1 MVKKQSH
8 KIFNLIIMIIGIFAM
23 FSVLNVSYVYGDVMY
38 SADQDYV
45 AEEESIPDDSGTM
58 WSNINVN
65 EFFGVVRGN
74 VAKWYQIFRYIAIA
88 IMLIILVVLA
98 IRLAFAS
105 LAPKKALYKKMLIDW
120 LVCFILLFFSHYFMI
135 LIQYLNESLIK
146 IFKIFSDT
154 INTGGKYNLYET
166 VKSRAYDIKFTVGF
180 SGMILYITLVYLT
193 IKYAYIYSKR
203 FILLVILT
211 IIAPITML
219 FYSVQKILTGKSKVF
234 TKWMEEYAINVLLQ
248 AIHALTYTV
257 FVGTALKLTETSL
270 IGFVLSFVFLNF
282 MSKADKLFRRIF
294 KFSDGSSM
302 AEEIANS
309 QISELKDNIATAYG
323 AYAIAKKTNI
333 GQKVGSLVSS
343 GATMAAIGAANLV
356 KNSNFGNL
364 QMVDAAGNPIKGQ
377 TREEYEQRRMDEYKD
392 KIAEAQDKMNKA
404 NEVLNDPN
412 LNLSDEDRALFKN
425 IMKQAEEDERKYTRR
440 YQRYVY
446 RRGIFERLRD
456 ALDYDNYTEYVEDPD
471 GDFEEEDVLDEEG
484 NPTGEKTI
492 VPSRNG
498 TGKKYKRRLIRSKTK
513 YNAETGQFEKIGGI
527 TKKFSKKKDDILGL
541 SKEHKALIQEAKDM
555 MKDQVLGFGGLI
567 LGMGTF
573 IDNPTLGFSLLAIG
587 GAKVRKLTKEDES
600 IKLNRRTKRVIR
612 DIMRR
617 KDKEYKHAKFTTGSI
632 LSIDDTIKDLTRTDI
647 DVESINHA
655 MSRIKNR
662 KLRLVTGFMTFIP
675 RMQFRALGARGFSLN
690 VLSLT
695 RKMAKQHMEDIK
707 QYERSVDVEL
717 MKAIADKLREANLK
731 YIESISKYITEKNL
745 ARMMYETRLK
755 DGTIVISKNGKEFAF
770 NSEENMEVLSPI
782 SRVRQAIIETA
793 LNNYIYDLSE
803 FNINNTEI
811 RNDLI
816 ANLKKYEIIKKHSDE
831 EYDIDKILDG
841 ETILEEKSSFVD
853 LGTKFVQ
860 SEAIK
865 KSERIYI
872 VNLQESVNSGLY
884 KSGKAIVEP
893 VQDVTVEQFAEAI
906 AGKGLIGRFNGFEI
920 DGEKFKSAQD
930 IIDAYYKTRITNQT
944 PIISWEKE
952 DVEEKSISKDG
963 AKNTGNNRKSTQTE
977 FIIDPAKKLN
987 IEEFAKEIVGKNIIA
1002 QFNGIEIDASK
1013 YATTK
1018 ELVDAYFEASQRSI
1032 VDNTNLNTENIKY
1045 TEELLRKVGVESY
1058 ITIMDNADKDVLK
1071 KKVYEKVVKNYIERH
1086 EIKSPNK
1093 LKNPNVQNRIKELYE
1108 KELKKDSVKR
1118 AMVRMVAKS
1127 KKDFSKVTSQD
1138 IISVATQNDIEQ
1150 FRYHM
1155 FAKMSSSDKNND
1167 HIFNPTD
1174 IAQEKVKD
1182 MVTGKLNELNT
1193 VFDKVILGALANHG
1207 ILDASAVDLNNA
1219 NTADLSSLK
1228 ADILNLLRMQ
1238 GLDNSAHDLIAI
1250 AQSRIDSITSD
1261 EIENTIISKLVAD
1274 FIVEKCDSDPNK
1286 LKESEELTNE
1296 LNEIILK
1303 KIDEL
1308 GGSSSE
1314 EQESTTDSII
1324 ELLGDKKREQSDV
1337 QQSVTG
1343 ANYVFDKIKE
1353 ENEDSDLD
1361 ISIPFP
1367 VVETNVAYDVIY
1379 CNFSIPPGIEDVKIE
1394 TCVKEKTE
1402 KETRFMEIEEQQLS
1416 DPKKIVCAR
1425 LSRGEKHGPTLIINY
1440 PEETIDIVSKIQDK
1454 VADSV
1459 PNKEMED
1466 DVKKLEESVL
1476 SNLTMLDVTAT
1487 PEDVFG
1493 QENMKA
1499 SESPEIERL
1508 FKNRE
1513 ISKAQSITL
1522 DVLERLNESKTS
1534 MVKPEESEA
1543 MNNEIRDAILNNDFA
1558 LGMRAD
1564 YDTDSEEFAEFRKAS
1579 TRLLNTL
1586 LQMKIVDEDADSLKM
1601 NNDSK
1606 NSKKFRKAKQ
1616 SVLDNLKVKEDD
1628 VNEIIQTIY
1637 NRRGG

>member
-1 MVKKQSH
+1 MLKKQSH

-38 SADQDYV
+38 SANQDHV
-45 AEEESIPDDSGTM
+45 EDEESIPVDNGTM

-65 EFFGVVRGN
+65 EFFREVRGN

-146 IFKIFSDT
+146 IFRMFSNT
-154 INTGGKYNLYET
+154 INTGGKYDLYQT

-193 IKYAYIYSKR
+193 VKYAYIYSKR

-234 TKWMEEYAINVLLQ
+234 TKWMEEYAVNVLLQ
-248 AIHALTYTV
+248 SIHALTYTV
-257 FVGTALKLTETSL
+257 FVGAALKLTETSL
-270 IGFVLSFVFLNF
+270 AGFVISFVFLNF

-309 QISELKDNIATAYG
+309 QVSELKDNIATAYG
-323 AYAIAKKTNI
+323 AYAVAKKTNI
-333 GQKVGSLVSS
+333 GQKVGNLVSS
-343 GATMAAIGAANLV
+343 GATIAALGAANLV
-356 KNSNFGNL
+356 RRSAP
-364 QMVDAAGNPIKGQ
+364 MVDADGNPIEGE
-377 TREEYEQRRMDEYKD
+377 TREQYEQRKMDEYKA
-392 KIAEAQDKMNKA
+392 KIAKAQAKLNKA
-404 NEVLNDPN
+404 EEVLNDPN
-412 LNLSDEDRALFKN
+412 LSLSDEDRALFKE

-440 YQRYVY
+440 YQRYIY
-446 RRGIFERLRD
+446 RRGVFERLRD

-471 GDFEEEDVLDEEG
+471 GDFEEEDILDEEG
-484 NPTGEKTI
+484 NPTGEKRI
-492 VPSRNG
+492 VHSKKG
-498 TGKKYKRRLIRSKTK
+498 KGKKYKRRLIKSEKI

-527 TKKFSKKKDDILGL
+527 TNKFSKKKDDILGL

-555 MKDQVLGFGGLI
+555 MKDQVLGFGSLL

-587 GAKVRKLTKEDES
+587 GAKVRKLTKEDEN
-600 IKLNRRTKRVIR
+600 IKLNRRTKRAIKR
-612 DIMRR
+612 IMRR

-647 DVESINHA
+647 DVAGINHS
-655 MSRIKNR
+655 MSRIRNR
-662 KLRLVTGFMTFIP
+662 KLRLMTFIP
-675 RMQFRALGARGFSLN
+675 QMQLRALGLRKFRLN
-690 VLSLT
+690 ALALS
-695 RKMAKQHMEDIK
+695 RKMAKQHMDDIK

-717 MKAIADKLREANLK
+717 MKAIADKLKEANLK
-731 YIESISKYITEKNL
+731 YVESISKYLTEKDL

-755 DGTIVISKNGKEFAF
+755 DGTIFTSKNGKEFAF
-770 NSEENMEVLSPI
+770 NSEENMDVLSPI
-782 SRVRQAIIETA
+782 SRVRQAIVETA

-803 FNINNTEI
+803 FNINNIEI
-811 RNDLI
+811 RKDLI
-816 ANLKKYEIIKKHSDE
+816 ESLEKYEIIKKHSDE
-831 EYDIDKILDG
+831 EYDIDKILEG
-841 ETILEEKSSFVD
+841 ETILDVKSSLVD
-853 LGTKFVQ
+853 LGTKYIE
-860 SEAIK
+860 SEAIP
-865 KSERIYI
+865 KSERVYI
-872 VNLQESVNSGLY
+872 VNLQESVNSELY
-884 KSGKAIVEP
+884 KSSKTIVEP
-893 VQDVTVEQFAEAI
+893 VQKVTIKQFAEAI
-906 AGKGLIGRFNGFEI
+906 VGKRLVGKFNGVEI
-920 DGEKFKSAQD
+920 DGDKFKSAQD
-930 IIDAYYKTRITNQT
+930 IINVYKKRI
-944 PIISWEKE
+944 IVDS
-952 DVEEKSISKDG
+952 
-963 AKNTGNNRKSTQTE
+963 
-977 FIIDPAKKLN
+977 AKKLN
-987 IEEFAKEIVGKNIIA
+987 IEDFAKQIVGKNIIA
-1002 QFNGIEIDASK
+1002 QFNGIKIDASK
-1013 YATTK
+1013 YSTYK
-1018 ELVDAYFEASQRSI
+1018 ELVDAYLKASEKSVI
-1032 VDNTNLNTENIKY
+1032 DNTNLNVNNIKY
-1045 TEELLRKVGVESY
+1045 TEELLRKIGVESF
-1058 ITIMDNADKDVLK
+1058 ITIMNNADKDVLNK
-1071 KKVYEKVVKNYIERH
+1071 KLYEKVLKNYIERY
-1086 EIKSPNK
+1086 EIKSPHSLQNPKVQNKINK
-1093 LKNPNVQNRIKELYE
+1093 LFE

-1118 AMVRMVAKS
+1118 TMVQMVAKS

-1138 IISVATQNDIEQ
+1138 ILSGATQNDIEQ
-1150 FRYHM
+1150 FRYHI
-1155 FAKMSSSDKNND
+1155 FGKMNSLDKKNN
-1167 HIFNPTD
+1167 NPTD
-1174 IAQEKVKD
+1174 INQETIKN
-1182 MVTGKLNELNT
+1182 MVTAKLDELNNI
-1193 VFDKVILGALANHG
+1193 FDNVILGTLANHG
-1207 ILDASAVDLNNA
+1207 ILDATVVDLNNA
-1219 NTADLSSLK
+1219 NTADISSLK

-1238 GLDNSAHDLIAI
+1238 GLDNSKQDLIAI

-1261 EIENTIISKLVAD
+1261 EIENTIISNLVAE
-1274 FIVEKCDSDPNK
+1274 FIVEKCDRDPNK
-1286 LKESEELTNE
+1286 LKESQKLTDE

-1303 KIDEL
+1303 KMDEL
-1308 GGSSSE
+1308 SGNSSE
-1314 EQESTTDSII
+1314 EQESATDSII
-1324 ELLGDKKREQSDV
+1324 ELLGDKKRKQSEV

-1343 ANYVFDKIKE
+1343 ANYVFEKIKE
-1353 ENEDSDLD
+1353 EKEDTDLD

-1402 KETRFMEIEEQQLS
+1402 KETRFIEIEEQQLS
-1416 DPKKIVCAR
+1416 DPHKIVCAR
-1425 LSRGEKHGPTLIINY
+1425 LTRGGKHGPTLIINY
-1440 PEETIDIVSKIQDK
+1440 PEETIDIISKIQDK

-1459 PNKEMED
+1459 PDKQMED
-1466 DVKKLEESVL
+1466 NLKKLGDNVL
-1476 SNLTMLDVTAT
+1476 ANLTMLDEKAT

-1493 QENMKA
+1493 QENMRV
-1499 SESPEIERL
+1499 SENSEIERL

-1513 ISKAQSITL
+1513 ISKAQSISL

-1558 LGMRAD
+1558 LGMRVD

-1601 NNDSK
+1601 NKDSK

-1616 SVLDNLKVKEDD
+1616 SVLDNLKVKEND

-1637 NRRGG
+1637 NRKGG